1 MTTSQAELGAR
12 LRDAREFS
20 GLTQDQVARELGISR
35 PAVTLIE
42 NGTRAVSSL
51 ELDRFAFL
59 YGRDIR
65 AFFAAE
71 FGAENAL
78 AGLFRRNR
86 DIADDPKSMSALR
99 QCMAVGRELT
109 NLERLVGIDRDPA
122 SAVRYNLSVPRS
134 KFDAIR
140 QGIAIAEQ
148 ERRRLGVGYA
158 AVTDVTELLE
168 KHGVRTAVV
177 DLPEDISGLTVFD
190 VEAGPF
196 VAANRSDHFLRRNF
210 SFAHEYAHVL
220 LDCDS
225 PGRISRDS
233 ERTDLIEVRAN
244 SFAANVLMP
253 EAGVREVLEALGKST
268 QGRLLAETPV
278 HDDRV
283 VGIEAR
289 GTATASKI
297 RMHDVVLL
305 AHHFG
310 VSRQV
315 VVYRLRNLK
324 LMSDREL
331 QQLLSEEQA
340 GHGRQLEQLLDLPEP
355 DHAKERNRFRHRFLS
370 LALEAYQRAAISRGK
385 LEELFAM
392 LLEKKRGEVSL
403 ADYVDNEPPTPVEIP
418 S

>member
-1 MTTSQAELGAR
+1 MRITQAALGTR
-12 LRDAREFS
+12 LREARES
-20 GLTQDQVARELGISR
+20 TGLTQDEVGRELGISR
-35 PAVTLIE
+35 SGVTLIE

-51 ELDRFAFL
+51 ELDHLAFL

-65 AFFAAE
+65 NFFAAE

-78 AGLFRRNR
+78 AALFRRNR

-99 QCMAVGRELT
+99 HCMAVGRELT
-109 NLERLVGIDRDPA
+109 NLERLVGIDRDPG
-122 SAVRYNLSVPRS
+122 STVRYNLSAPRS

-148 ERRRLGVGYA
+148 ERRRLGIGDSPVA
-158 AVTDVTELLE
+158 DVTELLE

-190 VEAGPF
+190 AEAGPF
-196 VAANRSDHFLRRNF
+196 VAANRSDHLLRRNF

-225 PGRISRDS
+225 TGRISRDS

-244 SFAANVLMP
+244 SFAANLLMP

-278 HDDRV
+278 DDDRA

-289 GTATASKI
+289 GTAAVSKI
-297 RMHDVVLL
+297 HMHDVVLL

-315 VVYRLRNLK
+315 VLYRLRNLK
-324 LMSDREL
+324 LISDREL
-331 QQLLSEEQA
+331 QELLSEEQA

-355 DHAKERNRFRHRFLS
+355 KHAKERNRFRHRFLS
-370 LALEAYQRAAISRGK
+370 LALEAYQRVAISRGK

-403 ADYVDNEPPTPVEIP
+403 ADYVGNEPPTPVEIP